1 MTTPSPLTRTEHV
14 REFKSIYRFLRRKMP
29 TNLLIPLGTKNPLY
43 KHARGKW
50 NWALLDTHYKRTGFQ
65 VDKGVGLLLIDLAV
79 LDLDTLEEVYRWET
93 EWPVLNNVPM
103 ETTSKG
109 KHYFFL
115 RTPLCDELGLTDGP
129 LSRTADFKS
138 ITATGTAGAIM
149 FLKLMESCVRLL

>member
-1 MTTPSPLTRTEHV
+1 MTSPSPLTCTEYV
-14 REFKSIYRFLRRKMP
+14 QEFKNIYRFLRRKMP

-50 NWALLDTHYKRTGFQ
+50 DWALLQNHYKRTGFQ

-79 LDLDTLEEVYRWET
+79 LDLDSLDEVDHWEN
-93 EWPVLNNVPM
+93 EWHVLNNVPM

-109 KHYFFL
+109 KHYFFR
-115 RTPLCDELGLTDGP
+115 RTPLCDELRLTDGP

-138 ITATGTAGAIM
+138 ITATGTAGAIV
-149 FLKLMESCVRLL
+149 FVKLMESCVRLF